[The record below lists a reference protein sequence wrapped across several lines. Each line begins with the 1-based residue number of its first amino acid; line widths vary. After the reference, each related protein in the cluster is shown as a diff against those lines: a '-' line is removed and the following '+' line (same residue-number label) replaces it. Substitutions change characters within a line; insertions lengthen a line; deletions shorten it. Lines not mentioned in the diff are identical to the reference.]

1 MNQIQLGEALKQLR
15 KSKGLLLSEVA
26 EKTGKTICNI
36 SLVENGK
43 TNVSI
48 NEMQKLA
55 NAYGMDISIKFKKAK
70 NAAKIRIPQ
79 TA

>member
-15 KSKGLLLSEVA
+15 KSKGLLLSDVSEI
-26 EKTGKTICNI
+26 TGKTICNI

-55 NAYGMDISIKFKKAK
+55 NAYDMDIIIRFEKK
-70 NAAKIRIPQ
+70 
-79 TA
+79 